1 MCRFDNENI
10 RYIYFPEFRKQLRN
24 FFLINWSMI
33 FRSLSCGPIVVCL
46 IMKYISKIFSGIQV
60 LIEEKN
66 SNQSEICKMLF
77 IRCASIS
84 WIYDVTNNVSDT
96 NYCEVSDTNVRDTIG
111 STRNLRTFW
120 APAAARWAQED
131 GPIT

>member
-1 MCRFDNENI
+1 MSILTSVQFPLFILSAHDFTIAEEKWLPSSIYSSVCGYSARTVLRDRFRTDDDLEISSNLVI
-10 RYIYFPEFRKQLRN
+10 VF
-24 FFLINWSMI
+24 INWSMI

-84 WIYDVTNNVSDT
+84 WIYDVTNNVTDT
-96 NYCEVSDTNVRDTIG
+96 K
-111 STRNLRTFW
+111 
-120 APAAARWAQED
+120 
-131 GPIT
+131 